1 MGLFYTECAQNGEAF
16 VSAAA
21 YLPFSRVHAPRGLWF
36 NADMEK
42 SFKTIALI
50 GKYNSPE
57 IAEPLVKLAD
67 FLAKRGITVLID
79 KLTGAHI
86 RNSPY
91 PIRDL
96 EDLGRD
102 AELAIVM
109 GGDGTMLNIAR
120 TLAPYDVALVG
131 VNQGRLGFLTDISL
145 DTMYETISA
154 ILDGQCVTEDRM
166 LLQGEIHRDGKQV
179 LDVLALNDVVVSKG
193 IEGNMVEC
201 EVRIDGEFIYH
212 QRSDGLIIATP
223 TGSTAYAMSAG
234 GPIVHPSLRV
244 ISLVPVSPHT
254 LSNRPIVIG
263 SDSTIE
269 IIMSSDND
277 ARAHFDSH
285 SHYALRERDRVI
297 VKRYPYTVSLLHPIG
312 HSYYRMLR
320 EKLNWNRE

>member
-1 MGLFYTECAQNGEAF
+1 
-16 VSAAA
+16 
-21 YLPFSRVHAPRGLWF
+21 
-36 NADMEK
+36 MEK
-42 SFKTIALI
+42 TFKTIALI

-57 IAEPLVKLAD
+57 IAAPLLKLAD
-67 FLAKRGITVLID
+67 FLAKRGIMVLID

-86 RNSPY
+86 VNSPY
-91 PIRDL
+91 PVREL

-145 DTMYETISA
+145 DTMYETIAA

-166 LLQGEIHRDGKQV
+166 LLQGEIHRGGERV
-179 LDVLALNDVVVSKG
+179 LDVLAFNDVVVSKG
-193 IEGNMVEC
+193 IEGNMVEFA
-201 EVRIDGEFIYH
+201 VHIDGEFIYH
-212 QRSDGLIIATP
+212 QRSDGLIVATP
-223 TGSTAYAMSAG
+223 TGSTAYALSAG

-254 LSNRPIVIG
+254 LSNRPIVVS
-263 SDSTIE
+263 SDSAIE
-269 IIMSSDND
+269 IIMSSDGD

-285 SHYALRERDRVI
+285 SHFALRVGDRVI
-297 VKRYPYTVSLLHPIG
+297 VRRYPHTVSLLHPIG

-320 EKLNWNRE
+320 EKLNWNREQVKRET